1 MSIDGQD
8 PPMARLDFLARRSL
22 WSSTH
27 ALDCRGR
34 VLTLTAITPARFPWF
49 DYSRYSFSLGV
60 RAGDRAYLSGHT
72 ASEFDP
78 GTKRMVV
85 RGGMREQAR
94 TAYTKVGAIL
104 EGAGM
109 SFTDVV
115 RVVEYV
121 TPEGIE
127 RYAEAAAARAEVFGA
142 HRPAVNTVPVKA
154 LLRPDA
160 FIEIEVTA
168 GAAGPAT
175 EVEPG
180 LPVARESAG
189 IVFLPSIL
197 PTDKDGKIVGAG
209 DVVAQTRAIF
219 ERAGR
224 MLSAL
229 GLGLD
234 RVVKTLDYLTPAA
247 LANYKLTGRVRK
259 EFLGPVYPG
268 AAGIIMPRLLHPD
281 ALIQYDFIA
290 SRDEPVAVNP
300 GWERYKKLTY
310 SAGVRAGKLLFLSG
324 QGALDPATERIVHEG
339 DVAAQAE
346 YTLQNILKVVEAAGG
361 SAASIV
367 KTVEYVT
374 PAALP
379 RYREVA
385 GVRSRLLVQPLP
397 ASTGLVCEALLRP
410 EMLIEIDPFAVL
422 A

>member
-1 MSIDGQD
+1 VT
-8 PPMARLDFLARRSL
+8 P
-22 WSSTH
+22 
-27 ALDCRGR
+27 
-34 VLTLTAITPARFPWF
+34 TAIAPARFPWF

-60 RAGDRAYLSGHT
+60 RAGDRVYLSGHT

-78 GTKRMVV
+78 DAKRMVV
-85 RGGMREQAR
+85 RGGMSEQVR
-94 TAYTKVGAIL
+94 TAYEKIGAIL
-104 EGAGM
+104 EAAGM
-109 SFTDVV
+109 SFADVV

-121 TPEGIE
+121 TPPGIE
-127 RYAEAAAARAEVFGA
+127 RYAEAAAVRAEVFGE
-142 HRPAVNTVPVKA
+142 HRPTVNTVPVKG

-160 FIEIEVTA
+160 LIEIEATA
-168 GAAGPAT
+168 GAVGLAAD
-175 EVEPG
+175 VEPG
-180 LPVARESAG
+180 LSVARDSAG

-197 PTDKDGKIVGAG
+197 PTDRAGTIVGAG

-224 MLSAL
+224 MLAAL
-229 GLGLD
+229 GLGFD
-234 RVVKTLDYLTPAA
+234 HVVKTVDYLTPAA
-247 LANYKLTGRVRK
+247 LASYRLTGRVRK

-268 AAGIIMPRLLHPD
+268 AAGIIMPRLTHPD

-290 SRDEPVAVNP
+290 ARDEPVAVNP
-300 GWERYKKLTY
+300 GWDRYRKLTY
-310 SAGVRAGKLLFLSG
+310 SPGVRAGKLLFLSG
-324 QGALDPATERIVHEG
+324 QGALDPATERIVPEG

-346 YTLQNILKVVEAAGG
+346 YTLRNILTVVEAAGG
-361 SAASIV
+361 SARDLV

-379 RYREVA
+379 QYREVA
-385 GVRSRLLVQPLP
+385 GVRSRLLAQPFP